1 MTLKI
6 VWRNPHLLTATKPKL
21 QRIRSDESGAVYA
34 VTARDLT
41 QEFEV
46 IQSQVA

>member
-6 VWRNPHLLTATKPKL
+6 VWRNPRLSTVTRPTL
-21 QRIRSDESGAVYA
+21 QRIRGDESGAVYA

-41 QEFEV
+41 QEFDV
-46 IQSQVA
+46 IQRQVA